1 MRIALVAPGTTQP
14 GHGPDGAGP
23 SAAGADRITSLARAL
38 ASLGHRV
45 TVYARRD
52 TRGLPTSSILSPGAS
67 VEYVPAGPPAPLD
80 EADPTAHLAQ
90 FADYLARRWRRNPP
104 EVVDAHW
111 WTSGLAAVAA
121 TRGLGVPVAQTFTS
135 LAAAEQRHG
144 LRVPAAR
151 DARRRLEAAVA
162 RSTDLLLASSA
173 QEEADLARLG
183 APRPR
188 IRVVPCGVDT
198 QRFSPEGPVA
208 ERNGRPRLMLAQP
221 LTATRDV
228 ELAVRALAEIG
239 GAELVITG
247 GPGPA
252 RLRQDAARQRILQL
266 ATKLG
271 VADRLL
277 LSGPIAEAGLPALLR
292 SADLVVSTAAYAP
305 VGIAALQAMA
315 CGTPVV
321 ACAAGAEQEAVV
333 DMTTGVHAPRQPAE
347 LARQVRKLLAT
358 PVRLEAYGI
367 AAADRARSRYSWDR
381 IARETVA
388 AYAVLRRR
396 TAAGGGAADSTA
408 ETADSRPPQDAAPAS
423 AGRRTAR
430 TGAPA

>member
-1 MRIALVAPGTTQP
+1 MRIALVAPGTAQP
-14 GHGPDGAGP
+14 DHGPDGAGP
-23 SAAGADRITSLARAL
+23 SAVGADRITSLARAL
-38 ASLGHRV
+38 AGLGHRV

-67 VEYVPAGPPAPLD
+67 VEYVPAGPPAPLGETD
-80 EADPTAHLAQ
+80 LTAHLPQ

-111 WTSGLAAVAA
+111 WTGGLAAVAA

-135 LAAAEQRHG
+135 LAAAEQQHG

-162 RSTDLLLASSA
+162 RSVDLLLASSA
-173 QEEADLARLG
+173 QEGADLARLG
-183 APRPR
+183 AVRSR

-228 ELAVRALAEIG
+228 AVAVRALAEITD
-239 GAELVITG
+239 AELVITG
-247 GPGPA
+247 GPDPA
-252 RLRQDAARQRILQL
+252 RLRMDPAHQRILQL
-266 ATKLG
+266 ASKLG
-271 VADRLL
+271 VTDRLAF
-277 LSGPIAEAGLPALLR
+277 SGRIADADLPALLR
-292 SADLVVSTAAYAP
+292 SADMVVSTAAYEP

-321 ACAAGAEQEAVV
+321 ACAAGAERDAVV
-333 DMTTGVHAPRQPAE
+333 DMTTGVHAPGQPAG
-347 LARQVRKLLAT
+347 LARQIRRLLAT

-381 IARETVA
+381 IGRETVA
-388 AYAVLRRR
+388 AYTVLRRR
-396 TAAGGGAADSTA
+396 TAAGATAADVTA
-408 ETADSRPPQDAAPAS
+408 EAAHSSPARDAAPAI
-423 AGRRTAR
+423 AARRAR